1 MTRFQEAPSPSPD
14 EEKGG
19 GAYVLPG
26 TEQFLLQ
33 AEGRQQPY
41 RIMAAAPL
49 QEPPPQGYPVMYV
62 LDANAL
68 FGTVVEAMR
77 VQSRRPEKTGV
88 HPAVIVGIGYPHNEP
103 FDPSRFYD
111 FTMPT
116 SLEVLSALPVRR
128 PGQEV
133 PPTGGADQFRSFM
146 EHRLKPRIEQDY
158 PIDRSRQSVIGHS
171 LGGLFVLQTLL
182 TQPHTFQT
190 YIAGS
195 PSIHWN
201 KAMIAEQMKQLSAR
215 LPLISSRLNLLI
227 TVGELERDHPS
238 RMCDNAREL
247 YDRLALLSFKG
258 LNTGFHE
265 FEGEGHVT
273 VLPGMVSRGLR
284 FALGGPSS

>member
-1 MTRFQEAPSPSPD
+1 MNRYQEAAPPFKEQGHSS
-14 EEKGG
+14 ES
-19 GAYVLPG
+19 YVLPG
-26 TEQFLLQ
+26 TKQFLLHTEDREQ
-33 AEGRQQPY
+33 SY
-41 RIMAAAPL
+41 RIMVASPPQA
-49 QEPPPQGYPVMYV
+49 PPPQGYPVMYV

-68 FGTVVEAMR
+68 FGTIVEAML

-88 HPAVIVGIGYPHNEP
+88 HPAVIVGIGYPHDEP

-116 SLEVLSALPVRR
+116 PSEVLSALPVRR
-128 PGQEV
+128 PGQEL
-133 PPTGGADQFRSFM
+133 PRTGGADKLRSFI
-146 EHRLKPRIEQDY
+146 EHILKPRIEQDY
-158 PIDRSRQSVIGHS
+158 PINRSRQSVMGHS

-182 TQPHTFQT
+182 TQPHTFQS

-201 KAMIAEQMKQLSAR
+201 KSLIAEQVKQLSAR
-215 LPLISSRLNLLI
+215 LPLISPPLNLLI

-247 YDRLALLSFKG
+247 YERLSRLSFKG
-258 LNTGFHE
+258 LHTGFHE
-265 FEGEGHVT
+265 FEGEGHVS

-284 FALGGPSS
+284 FALGG